1 MILKSLIL
9 SFTLGNTLFFKADLF
24 QKEVKL

>member
-1 MILKSLIL
+1 MLKSLIL